1 MIKTLT
7 LDGLTSVT
15 VKESPFDMARFCW
28 VRNRTEAD
36 VYISCT
42 DPQCTPN
49 ADGVKCISAGECGM
63 LDSESRETLYI
74 SGSGVVNIET
84 TPFLVCPFNRGG
96 KGGVSYELPIA
107 TTEIL
112 GGVMPDGT
120 TITVD
125 ENGVISGSKA
135 SAGSSTRPVYFSNGK
150 PVACSYTLGKSVPS
164 NAVFTDTVY
173 TLPIATTSALG
184 GVIPDGTSIT
194 VDENGVISAV
204 GGSDD
209 WTNVGNVSISTSTA
223 TEFSIPNLSNYKL
236 MMLSICIQTG
246 NNKFAYNYTRIFAL
260 DDYKPSSDWSGPYY
274 YIGNDILSTNSTD
287 TVYPYIGNVTIDK
300 STNKVIFRGRTGVSS
315 SGIYANIY
323 MK

>member
-96 KGGVSYELPIA
+96 KGGGSYELPIA
-107 TTEIL
+107 TTEI
-112 GGVMPDGT
+112 
-120 TITVD
+120 
-125 ENGVISGSKA
+125 
-135 SAGSSTRPVYFSNGK
+135 
-150 PVACSYTLGKSVPS
+150 
-164 NAVFTDTVY
+164 
-173 TLPIATTSALG
+173 LG

>member
-1 MIKTLT
+1 MIKTIT

-112 GGVMPDGT
+112 GGV
-120 TITVD
+120 
-125 ENGVISGSKA
+125 
-135 SAGSSTRPVYFSNGK
+135 
-150 PVACSYTLGKSVPS
+150 
-164 NAVFTDTVY
+164 
-173 TLPIATTSALG
+173 
-184 GVIPDGTSIT
+184 IPDGTSIT

-204 GGSDD
+204 GSGE
-209 WTNVGNVSISTSTA
+209 TNYIIQYGVAVPQSYGNLYVTFPKTFATTPIVVVSA
-223 TEFSIPNLSNYKL
+223 FN
-236 MMLSICIQTG
+236 
-246 NNKFAYNYTRIFAL
+246 
-260 DDYKPSSDWSGPYY
+260 
-274 YIGNDILSTNSTD
+274 
-287 TVYPYIGNVTIDK
+287 
-300 STNKVIFRGRTGVSS
+300 SS
-315 SGIYANIY
+315 STETIAYLRAVSKEGFTAHERIYSSGSFTSGDYDLYWIAIGEV
-323 MK
+323 

>member
-7 LDGLTSVT
+7 LGGLTSVT

-28 VRNRTEAD
+28 VRNRTESD

-42 DPQCTPN
+42 DTQCTPN

-194 VDENGVISAV
+194 IDENGVISAV
-204 GGSDD
+204 GSGE
-209 WTNVGNVSISTSTA
+209 TNYI
-223 TEFSIPNLSNYKL
+223 
-236 MMLSICIQTG
+236 IQYG
-246 NNKFAYNYTRIFAL
+246 VA
-260 DDYKPSSDWSGPYY
+260 KPSSGVLDVTFPKTFATTPTVVVSAA
-274 YIGNDILSTNSTD
+274 TNSNGTE
-287 TVYPYIGNVTIDK
+287 TIAYLRIVSESGFTAYERVYSGGSFANSGYDLYWIAIGEV
-300 STNKVIFRGRTGVSS
+300 
-315 SGIYANIY
+315 
-323 MK
+323 

>member
-1 MIKTLT
+1 MIKTIT

-28 VRNRTEAD
+28 VRNRTESD

-42 DPQCTPN
+42 DPQCTAN

-120 TITVD
+120 
-125 ENGVISGSKA
+125 
-135 SAGSSTRPVYFSNGK
+135 
-150 PVACSYTLGKSVPS
+150 
-164 NAVFTDTVY
+164 
-173 TLPIATTSALG
+173 
-184 GVIPDGTSIT
+184 SIT

-209 WTNVGNVSISTSTA
+209 WTNVGNVYIA
-223 TEFSIPNLSNYKL
+223 TDTNAQFSIPNLSNYQF
-236 MMLSICIQTG
+236 MMLSISIPDG
-246 NNKFAYNYTRIFAL
+246 KYSNNYTRIFAL
-260 DDYKPSSDWSGPYY
+260 DDYKPSSDSYSPTY
-274 YIGNDILSTNSTD
+274 YIGNDYLSTDSD
-287 TVYPYIGNVTIDK
+287 RDVYPYIGYMSINK
-300 STNKVIFRGRTGVSS
+300 YTNKVSFYERVDVSS
-315 SGIYANIY
+315 SSFYANIY

>member
-15 VKESPFDMARFCW
+15 IKQSPYDMARFCW

-49 ADGVKCISAGECGM
+49 ADDVKCISAGECGM

-120 TITVD
+120 SITVD
-125 ENGVISGSKA
+125 ENGVISGS
-135 SAGSSTRPVYFSNGK
+135 SGGSTGGMK
-150 PVACSYTLGKSVPS
+150 LIGSY
-164 NAVFTDTVY
+164 AVTYSGTATSGNDWSDRIE
-173 TLPIATTSALG
+173 LPIDLYENNRTLLIRTRVDSVTSVNHRLFQNYSMIKIEIPYDIYDTGKYQIIYSPYYQIVNTSDKTAFQLYYYPETNKLSITLCFYVSYLG
-184 GVIPDGTSIT
+184 STFLDIYDMGVI
-194 VDENGVISAV
+194 E
-204 GGSDD
+204 
-209 WTNVGNVSISTSTA
+209 
-223 TEFSIPNLSNYKL
+223 
-236 MMLSICIQTG
+236 
-246 NNKFAYNYTRIFAL
+246 
-260 DDYKPSSDWSGPYY
+260 
-274 YIGNDILSTNSTD
+274 
-287 TVYPYIGNVTIDK
+287 
-300 STNKVIFRGRTGVSS
+300 
-315 SGIYANIY
+315 
-323 MK
+323 

>member
-1 MIKTLT
+1 MIKTIT

-28 VRNRTEAD
+28 VRNRTESD

-96 KGGVSYELPIA
+96 KGGGSYELPIA

-125 ENGVISGSKA
+125 ENGVIS
-135 SAGSSTRPVYFSNGK
+135 
-150 PVACSYTLGKSVPS
+150 
-164 NAVFTDTVY
+164 
-173 TLPIATTSALG
+173 
-184 GVIPDGTSIT
+184 
-194 VDENGVISAV
+194 AV
-204 GGSDD
+204 GGNDD
-209 WTNVGNVSISTSTA
+209 WTNVGSVHVSTNTA
-223 TEFSIPNLSNYKL
+223 TEFSIPNLSNYKF
-236 MMLSICIQTG
+236 MMLSISLSHRSGSTTDSS
-246 NNKFAYNYTRIFAL
+246 NYTRIFVL
-260 DDYKPSSDWSGPYY
+260 DDYKSSSNWGGPTY
-274 YIGNDILSTNSTD
+274 YIGNDYQSTSSSD
-287 TVYPYIGNVTIDK
+287 TVYPYIGYVNISK
-300 STNKVIFRGRTGVSS
+300 SSNKVSFLGRISFG
-315 SGIYANIY
+315 ANIY

>member
-1 MIKTLT
+1 MIKTIT

-15 VKESPFDMARFCW
+15 VKKSPFDMARFCW
-28 VRNRTEAD
+28 VRNRTESD

-84 TPFLVCPFNRGG
+84 TPFLVCPFPNGA
-96 KGGVSYELPIA
+96 KGGGSYELPIA
-107 TTEIL
+107 TTEI
-112 GGVMPDGT
+112 
-120 TITVD
+120 
-125 ENGVISGSKA
+125 
-135 SAGSSTRPVYFSNGK
+135 
-150 PVACSYTLGKSVPS
+150 
-164 NAVFTDTVY
+164 
-173 TLPIATTSALG
+173 LG

-209 WTNVGNVSISTSTA
+209 WTNVGNVYIA
-223 TEFSIPNLSNYKL
+223 TGTTTDFSIPNLSNYKF
-236 MMLSICIQTG
+236 MMLSISMKS
-246 NNKFAYNYTRIFAL
+246 NDNSNYSNDYTRILVL
-260 DDYKPSSDWSGPYY
+260 DDYKPSSDWGGPTY
-274 YIGNDILSTNSTD
+274 YIGNDYSTTSSSST
-287 TVYPYIGNVTIDK
+287 VLPYIDCLNIYK
-300 STNKVIFRGRTGVSS
+300 STNIVRFFGRTGF
-315 SGIYANIY
+315 YANIY

>member
-1 MIKTLT
+1 MIKTIT

-28 VRNRTEAD
+28 VRNRTESD

-96 KGGVSYELPIA
+96 KGGGSYELPIA

-120 TITVD
+120 TI
-125 ENGVISGSKA
+125 N
-135 SAGSSTRPVYFSNGK
+135 
-150 PVACSYTLGKSVPS
+150 
-164 NAVFTDTVY
+164 
-173 TLPIATTSALG
+173 
-184 GVIPDGTSIT
+184 

-204 GGSDD
+204 GGSGGGLELIGEYYISSS
-209 WTNVGNVSISTSTA
+209 TAELTTIISTA
-223 TEFSIPNLSNYKL
+223 
-236 MMLSICIQTG
+236 
-246 NNKFAYNYTRIFAL
+246 
-260 DDYKPSSDWSGPYY
+260 DYKEGDIYLILVRPDSGHWSY
-274 YIGNDILSTNSTD
+274 
-287 TVYPYIGNVTIDK
+287 
-300 STNKVIFRGRTGVSS
+300 
-315 SGIYANIY
+315 GIYALIALPTSPKIY
-323 MK
+323 SLNCVPSVGTSARSVSIRLDSAGLSISDQAYYKLYKMKVG

>member
-125 ENGVISGSKA
+125 ENGVIS
-135 SAGSSTRPVYFSNGK
+135 
-150 PVACSYTLGKSVPS
+150 
-164 NAVFTDTVY
+164 
-173 TLPIATTSALG
+173 
-184 GVIPDGTSIT
+184 
-194 VDENGVISAV
+194 AV
-204 GGSDD
+204 GGSGGGLELIGEYYISSS
-209 WTNVGNVSISTSTA
+209 TAGLTTIISTA
-223 TEFSIPNLSNYKL
+223 
-236 MMLSICIQTG
+236 
-246 NNKFAYNYTRIFAL
+246 
-260 DDYKPSSDWSGPYY
+260 DYKEGDIYLILVSPDSGHWSY
-274 YIGNDILSTNSTD
+274 
-287 TVYPYIGNVTIDK
+287 
-300 STNKVIFRGRTGVSS
+300 VIYTLIALPTSPK
-315 SGIYANIY
+315 I
-323 MK
+323 

>member
-1 MIKTLT
+1 MIKTIT
-7 LDGLTSVT
+7 LDGLTFVT

-125 ENGVISGSKA
+125 ENGVISMLGSGGIQMKLLGRYNASTTPIVVIETPIEVGRMFGFYIEGVLKASYFFRIIMTDTGSKTSKFDITSNTGKA
-135 SAGSSTRPVYFSNGK
+135 FNFTVQTNISNG
-150 PVACSYTLGKSVPS
+150 AGLQMSFSE
-164 NAVFTDTVY
+164 F
-173 TLPIATTSALG
+173 
-184 GVIPDGTSIT
+184 
-194 VDENGVISAV
+194 
-204 GGSDD
+204 
-209 WTNVGNVSISTSTA
+209 ISTS
-223 TEFSIPNLSNYKL
+223 I
-236 MMLSICIQTG
+236 
-246 NNKFAYNYTRIFAL
+246 
-260 DDYKPSSDWSGPYY
+260 
-274 YIGNDILSTNSTD
+274 YIN
-287 TVYPYIGNVTIDK
+287 VYDMGIVEVT
-300 STNKVIFRGRTGVSS
+300 S
-315 SGIYANIY
+315 
-323 MK
+323 

>member
-15 VKESPFDMARFCW
+15 VKKSPFDMARFCW
-28 VRNRTEAD
+28 VRNRTESD

-112 GGVMPDGT
+112 GGVM
-120 TITVD
+120 V
-125 ENGVISGSKA
+125 
-135 SAGSSTRPVYFSNGK
+135 
-150 PVACSYTLGKSVPS
+150 
-164 NAVFTDTVY
+164 
-173 TLPIATTSALG
+173 
-184 GVIPDGTSIT
+184 DGTSIT
-194 VDENGVISAV
+194 ADEQGVISAV
-204 GGSDD
+204 GGSGGLEFIGEYYVSSTGLTTIISKADYKEGD
-209 WTNVGNVSISTSTA
+209 IYLILVRSKSNPHWAYCIYTLIALPTSPVIYSLYVVPSNGTSALSVSIRLDSA
-223 TEFSIPNLSNYKL
+223 GLSVLDQAYYKL
-236 MMLSICIQTG
+236 
-246 NNKFAYNYTRIFAL
+246 
-260 DDYKPSSDWSGPYY
+260 YKM
-274 YIGNDILSTNSTD
+274 
-287 TVYPYIGNVTIDK
+287 
-300 STNKVIFRGRTGVSS
+300 KVG
-315 SGIYANIY
+315 
-323 MK
+323 

>member
-1 MIKTLT
+1 MIKTIT

-28 VRNRTEAD
+28 VRNRTESD

-74 SGSGVVNIET
+74 SGSGMVNIET

-120 TITVD
+120 
-125 ENGVISGSKA
+125 
-135 SAGSSTRPVYFSNGK
+135 
-150 PVACSYTLGKSVPS
+150 
-164 NAVFTDTVY
+164 
-173 TLPIATTSALG
+173 
-184 GVIPDGTSIT
+184 SIT

-209 WTNVGNVSISTSTA
+209 WTNVGNLYISTSKN

-236 MMLSICIQTG
+236 MMLSISMTDSSKYA
-246 NNKFAYNYTRIFAL
+246 NNYTRIFAL
-260 DDYKPSSDWSGPYY
+260 DDFKDSYALYGPTY
-274 YIGNDILSTNSTD
+274 YIGNDFSTTSSSSTA
-287 TVYPYIGNVTIDK
+287 YPYIGYLTIYK
-300 STNKVIFRGRTGVSS
+300 SSNKVSFWGRISFG
-315 SGIYANIY
+315 ANIY

>member
-96 KGGVSYELPIA
+96 KGGGSYELPIA

-125 ENGVISGSKA
+125 ENGVISGSKT
-135 SAGSSTRPVYFSNGK
+135 SAGSTVNPVYFSEGK
-150 PVACSYTLGKSVPS
+150 PVACTYTLGKSVPS

-173 TLPIATTSALG
+173 TLPKATTSVLG

-204 GGSDD
+204 GG
-209 WTNVGNVSISTSTA
+209 GGL
-223 TEFSIPNLSNYKL
+223 EFI
-236 MMLSICIQTG
+236 G
-246 NNKFAYNYTRIFAL
+246 E
-260 DDYKPSSDWSGPYY
+260 YY
-274 YIGNDILSTNSTD
+274 
-287 TVYPYIGNVTIDK
+287 
-300 STNKVIFRGRTGVSS
+300 VSS
-315 SGIYANIY
+315 SAVLTTIISKADYKEGDIYLILVRSSSNSHWAYGIYTLIALPTSPEIY
-323 MK
+323 RLYCVPSQGTADLPVDIRLDSAGLSISNKAYYKFYKMKVG

>member
-1 MIKTLT
+1 MIKTIT

-28 VRNRTEAD
+28 VRNRTESD

-49 ADGVKCISAGECGM
+49 ADGVKCISVGECGM

-120 TITVD
+120 TI
-125 ENGVISGSKA
+125 N
-135 SAGSSTRPVYFSNGK
+135 
-150 PVACSYTLGKSVPS
+150 
-164 NAVFTDTVY
+164 
-173 TLPIATTSALG
+173 
-184 GVIPDGTSIT
+184 

-204 GGSDD
+204 GGSGGGLELIGEYYISSTAGLTTIISTADYKEGD
-209 WTNVGNVSISTSTA
+209 IYLILVSPDSGHWSYGIYTLIALPTSSITYHLNCVPSVGTSARSVSIRLDSA
-223 TEFSIPNLSNYKL
+223 G
-236 MMLSICIQTG
+236 LSISDQ
-246 NNKFAYNYTRIFAL
+246 AH
-260 DDYKPSSDWSGPYY
+260 YK
-274 YIGNDILSTNSTD
+274 
-287 TVYPYIGNVTIDK
+287 VYK
-300 STNKVIFRGRTGVSS
+300 MKVG
-315 SGIYANIY
+315 
-323 MK
+323 

>member
-1 MIKTLT
+1 MIKTIT

-15 VKESPFDMARFCW
+15 VKKSPFDMARFCW
-28 VRNRTEAD
+28 VRNRTESD

-96 KGGVSYELPIA
+96 KGGGSYELPIA

-112 GGVMPDGT
+112 GGVM
-120 TITVD
+120 
-125 ENGVISGSKA
+125 
-135 SAGSSTRPVYFSNGK
+135 
-150 PVACSYTLGKSVPS
+150 
-164 NAVFTDTVY
+164 
-173 TLPIATTSALG
+173 
-184 GVIPDGTSIT
+184 PDGTSIT

-209 WTNVGNVSISTSTA
+209 WTNVGEVAVSSGESTN
-223 TEFSIPNLSNYKL
+223 FSIPNLSNYKL

-274 YIGNDILSTNSTD
+274 YIGNDILITNSPD
-287 TVYPYIGNVTIDK
+287 TVFPSIGNLIIDK
-300 STNKVIFRGRTGVSS
+300 STNTVKFNARTGF
-315 SGIYANIY
+315 YANIY
-323 MK
+323 VK

>member
-1 MIKTLT
+1 MIKTIT

-36 VYISCT
+36 VYISGT

-49 ADGVKCISAGECGM
+49 ADGVKSISAGECGM

-125 ENGVISGSKA
+125 ENGVISVSETFNVTAVDTLLDITFSVHKDSIPSGGKTIILPRNITDYKFLYCTHAYVKSA
-135 SAGSSTRPVYFSNGK
+135 SYDKNTSVDDGLLNKSLIPTETLEWDYWITETIFGYGTLLYGIEVYNDNAERPVYVYIKSENELFFKPASSGSSTEHRF
-150 PVACSYTLGKSVPS
+150 
-164 NAVFTDTVY
+164 
-173 TLPIATTSALG
+173 
-184 GVIPDGTSIT
+184 
-194 VDENGVISAV
+194 
-204 GGSDD
+204 
-209 WTNVGNVSISTSTA
+209 
-223 TEFSIPNLSNYKL
+223 L
-236 MMLSICIQTG
+236 MM
-246 NNKFAYNYTRIFAL
+246 
-260 DDYKPSSDWSGPYY
+260 
-274 YIGNDILSTNSTD
+274 
-287 TVYPYIGNVTIDK
+287 
-300 STNKVIFRGRTGVSS
+300 
-315 SGIYANIY
+315 GI
-323 MK
+323 K